1 MKQIAIKSN
10 FWELRYHNC
19 EKISWIFLKQWQ
31 NMKNERILVF
41 AEYCIYHTCRKT
53 NFQYGRKN
61 QKILQQIAERSN
73 N

>member
-1 MKQIAIKSN
+1 
-10 FWELRYHNC
+10 
-19 EKISWIFLKQWQ
+19 
-31 NMKNERILVF
+31 MKNERILVF

-53 NFQYGRKN
+53 NFQFDRKN